1 MSKITKTIVD
11 DLDRH
16 PTKEYFVWDDD
27 IHGLGIRV
35 MPSGCA
41 SYFIQYRTPEGKTRR
56 LTLGKVGT
64 LTPNAARDLGKAK
77 LINVATGGDPSRT
90 RHDAR
95 EALDVAEVCDLY
107 LNAAASGLVLS
118 RFRTPKRPSTIEND
132 RSRIARHIKPL
143 IGTIPVTKLTRA
155 DVQRMAD
162 AVAAGKTNGVF
173 KTKRRGKGIVKGGS
187 FSASRVVQM
196 FGGIWTWAERRGY
209 VSGVNP
215 ARGVETAKAVPRDR
229 LLSTAEWQA
238 LGKVL
243 RAFETVQ
250 PAATTAVRLLAYTG
264 FRKEEICGLKWA
276 QVDFEHHCVRRQN
289 TKNGRNARPIAK
301 AALAIL
307 ADLKAKADNTELNN
321 PAREWVFPNVTGNG
335 SADLDHRIEDIF
347 IAAGL
352 RKAPKPGQPADPDNV
367 RAHDLRRT
375 FTTTAAELGYSDA
388 TIDEMTAHARRG
400 VTATHYIRLPD
411 KYLIEAADCVAA
423 KIEKALDGQRDG
435 QPSAANDDQPVQ
447 METTSAT

>member
-1 MSKITKTIVD
+1 MSKITKATVD
-11 DLDRH
+11 NLDRH

-41 SYFIQYRTPEGKTRR
+41 SYFVQYRTPEGKTRR
-56 LTLGKVGT
+56 LTIGKVGT
-64 LTPNAARDLGKAK
+64 LTPNAARDLGKTK
-77 LINVATGGDPSRT
+77 LIEVCTGGDPSRT

-95 EALDVAEVCDLY
+95 ETLDVAEVCDLY
-107 LNAAASGLVLS
+107 LKAAASGLVLS

-209 VSGVNP
+209 VAGVNP
-215 ARGVETAKAVPRDR
+215 TRGVETARATPRDR
-229 LLSTAEWQA
+229 VLLTHELQA
-238 LGKVL
+238 LGKTL
-243 RAFETVQ
+243 RDWQTYQ

-264 FRKEEICGLKWA
+264 FRKEEIIGLKWS
-276 QVDFEHHCVRRQN
+276 QVEFENHCVRRQN
-289 TKNGRNARPIAK
+289 TKNGRTVRPLGK
-301 AALAIL
+301 LALGIL
-307 ADLKAKADNTELNN
+307 SDLKAKADQAKASD
-321 PAREWVFPNVTGNG
+321 PVREWVFPNIIGNG

-347 IAAGL
+347 IEAGL
-352 RKAPKPGQPADPDNV
+352 RKPPQKGERADPDNV

-375 FTTTAAELGYSDA
+375 FTTIAAQLGYSDA
-388 TIDEMTAHARRG
+388 TIDELTAHARRG
-400 VTATHYIRLPD
+400 VVASHYIRLPD
-411 KYLIEAADCVAA
+411 AYLLAAADAVAG
-423 KIEKALDGQRDG
+423 KIDKALSGQRDG
-435 QPSAANDDQPVQ
+435 MPTAANDDEQVR
-447 METTSAT
+447 MKTTSAP